1 MTDEP
6 PEQLEEAADAEDVQG
21 DDDRDD
27 DLLDPPPLP
36 GPDAA

>member
-6 PEQLEEAADAEDVQG
+6 PEQLEEAEEDAGE
-21 DDDRDD
+21 D

-36 GPDAA
+36 GPDGDE